1 MVPKS
6 FARGFKTRCEN
17 IAQSIRADLELH
29 PTDPLSVDDL
39 ADYLGA
45 QIITPHDI
53 PGMSGTALRVLL
65 EDDADDWSALTI
77 SGHGSAFVI
86 HNPTHSAGRRS
97 SDIAHELA
105 HLLLRHSPSILMFGP
120 DGTWT
125 LRTYDDQQEEE
136 ATWLSGCLLLPRP
149 ALLLIAEANLTP
161 QVATKRYKVS
171 ERLLRYRRDMTG
183 VSQQLRRRNTAQRSR

>member
-1 MVPKS
+1 MP

-17 IAQSIRADLELH
+17 IAQSIRAELELQ
-29 PTDPLSVDDL
+29 PSDPLSVDAL

-45 QIITPHDI
+45 KIITPHEVS
-53 PGMSGTALRVLL
+53 GMSGTALRVLL

-77 SGHGSAFVI
+77 SGNGAALVI
-86 HNPTHSAGRRS
+86 HNPTHSFGRRS

-105 HLLLRHSPSILMFGP
+105 HLLLRHSPSILMFAP

-125 LRTYDDQQEEE
+125 LRTYDEQQEAE

-149 ALLLIAEANLTP
+149 ALVLIAKAKVPSQETAI
-161 QVATKRYKVS
+161 RYGVS
-171 ERLLRYRRDMTG
+171 PRLLQYRTDITG
-183 VSQQLRRRNTAQRSR
+183 VTQQMRRRSTTTSRQS

>member
-1 MVPKS
+1 MT

-17 IAQSIRADLELH
+17 IAQSIRTDLALD

-45 QIITPHDI
+45 QIITPHDV
-53 PGMSGTALRVLL
+53 PGMPGKALRVLL

-77 SGHGSAFVI
+77 SGHSSALII

-97 SDIAHELA
+97 SNIAHELA
-105 HLLLRHSPSILMFGP
+105 HILLRHSPSVLMFAP
-120 DGTWT
+120 DGTWA
-125 LRTYDDQQEEE
+125 LRTYDEQQEEE

-149 ALLLIAEANLTP
+149 ALLLIAEANLDIRE
-161 QVATKRYKVS
+161 ATARYEVS
-171 ERLLRYRRDMTG
+171 ERLLRYRRDITG
-183 VSQQLRRRNTAQRSR
+183 VERQLRRRHAANRSP

>member
-1 MVPKS
+1 MS

-17 IAQSIRADLELH
+17 ISQSIRTGLALT
-29 PTDPLSVDDL
+29 PTDPLSVDGL

-45 QIITPHDI
+45 QIITPYDV
-53 PGMSGTALRVLL
+53 PGMQGKALRILL

-77 SGHGSAFVI
+77 SGHGSTRII

-105 HLLLRHSPSILMFGP
+105 HLLLRHSPSVLMFAP
-120 DGTWT
+120 DGTWA
-125 LRTYDDQQEEE
+125 LRTYDEQQEEE

-149 ALLLIAEANLTP
+149 ALLLISEANLDLRE
-161 QVATKRYKVS
+161 ATERYEVS
-171 ERLLRYRRDMTG
+171 ESLLRYRRDITG
-183 VSQQLRRRNTAQRSR
+183 VARQLRRRNAANRSR